1 METAFNGFSR
11 VAAGETVRELELRLI
26 DADGDLVDVE
36 VSASPVTHDGSVR
49 FVQGLVRDITA
60 RKERERNL
68 RRYHEYTDD
77 MLDAIEDV
85 LFVHDESGTLQRWN
99 ESFAA
104 VTGYD
109 DDEIAAMDGTDFV
122 TEADQTA
129 AAAAID
135 EVFETG
141 HARLKASLLTKDGSE
156 IPYEYVANRIVH
168 PDGTPLLV
176 GIGRDITA
184 RAEREQRLQ
193 RLKAQY
199 EALVENIPEMGVFL
213 FDHDCQYTVAG
224 GGELRSVGL
233 TSEDFE
239 GSTPHDLFPEA
250 IADELE
256 HYYCEALDGRS
267 NRFEQQYQ
275 DRQYQVQTVPVRDDD
290 GDVISG
296 LAVSENVTER
306 RERQRT
312 LERQNERLR
321 EFAGVV
327 SHDLRNPL
335 TVAQG
340 QLKLARAECESDHLD
355 NVAAAIQRSNRLID
369 DLLTLARS
377 GDEVTET
384 ESLDLRAVAEGCW
397 QNVPTGD
404 ATLVVRTEQTVVAD
418 PGTMNNTTLLDTV
431 RTEQTVVADRGRLEQ
446 LLENLVGNAVEHAR
460 PQSTMSPADADGAVN
475 DLTVTVGALA
485 DGFYVE
491 DTGPGIPPEKRDEVF
506 EAGHS
511 TAADGTGFGL
521 RIVKQI
527 ADAHGWTVTV
537 VDGEHGGAR
546 FEVRGIEVA

>member
-1 METAFNGFSR
+1 
-11 VAAGETVRELELRLI
+11 
-26 DADGDLVDVE
+26 
-36 VSASPVTHDGSVR
+36 
-49 FVQGLVRDITA
+49 
-60 RKERERNL
+60 
-68 RRYHEYTDD
+68 